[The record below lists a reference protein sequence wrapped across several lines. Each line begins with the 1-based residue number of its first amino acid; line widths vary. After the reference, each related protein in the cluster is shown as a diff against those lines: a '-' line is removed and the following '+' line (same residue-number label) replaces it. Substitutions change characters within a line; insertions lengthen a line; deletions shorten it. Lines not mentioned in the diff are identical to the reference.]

1 VPMSARHSRFWLWS
15 SRSRS
20 RWVEW
25 GPFVLAVIIAVGALI
40 ALATTSPIF
49 SGPRPLPGSDP
60 IPGQVS
66 APSAPDASPQDE
78 DAAVD
83 PPVS

>member
-1 VPMSARHSRFWLWS
+1 MPMSARHSRFWLWS

-40 ALATTSPIF
+40 ALATTSPIL
-49 SGPRPLPGSDP
+49 SGPKPLPGSDP
-60 IPGQVS
+60 TPGQVS

>member
-1 VPMSARHSRFWLWS
+1 MPMSARHSRFWLWS

-49 SGPRPLPGSDP
+49 SGPKPLPGSDP